1 MPPDDTV
8 TMTIDG
14 RDWREFDEVELH
26 LSLDNHATLG
36 FTAPFEPERK
46 AFRETFR
53 PFSFKPIT
61 LSIGGQRVFTGT
73 LVDVNPTTDPNKR
86 TVACSAYSKAAIL
99 EDCNPP
105 VDFAPFEANGLTLR
119 QISERMAGPFGIAV
133 TMNGADGP
141 PFKRVKTRQRRIDT
155 TADQEQ
161 TVGDFLTELAKQRGY
176 VKSSDADGDLLYQR
190 SVAPGNPVARFEE
203 GVPPLVSVVPT
214 FNPQEYY
221 SEITGFTSAKRGRV
235 GAKYTERN
243 ARLSGGVLRS
253 MSFKLDD
260 IEKADAPS
268 AVRSKI
274 ARMFANAL
282 TVVASVPTWRDP
294 SGELFR
300 PNTTLVLEAPGAMIY
315 EATEFLVRDVYLKVS
330 AKETTASLG
339 LVLPGAFS
347 GVQPDSLPWDDA

>member
-1 MPPDDTV
+1 MPDDTV

-26 LSLDNHATLG
+26 LSIDNHATLG

-46 AFRETFR
+46 AFRETFV

-61 LSIGGQRVFTGT
+61 ISVGDQKLFTGT
-73 LVDVNPTTDPNKR
+73 LVDVNPTTDANKR
-86 TVACSAYSKAAIL
+86 VVACSAYSKAAVL
-99 EDCNPP
+99 EECNPP
-105 VDFAPFEANGLTLR
+105 IDFAPFEANGLTLR
-119 QISERMAGPFGIAV
+119 QIAERMAGPFGV
-133 TMNGADGP
+133 SVVMNSADGA
-141 PFKRVKTRQRRIDT
+141 PFKRVKTRQRRVDT

-161 TVGDFLTELAKQRGY
+161 TVGDFLTELAKQRGL
-176 VKSSDADGDLLYQR
+176 VKSSTEDGELLFQR
-190 SVAPGNPVARFEE
+190 SVAPGNPVAKLEE
-203 GVPPLVSVVPT
+203 GVAPLASVVPT
-214 FNPQEYY
+214 FNPSEYF
-221 SEITGFTSAKRGRV
+221 SEVTGFSSAKRGRV
-235 GAKYTERN
+235 GSKYTERN

-260 IEKADAPS
+260 IEKADAPI

-294 SGELFR
+294 RGELFR
-300 PNTTLVLEAPGAMIY
+300 PNTTIMLKAPGAMVY
-315 EATEFLVRDVYLKVS
+315 NSTEFLIRDVYLKVS
-330 AKETTASLG
+330 ASETSASLG

-347 GVQPDSLPWDDA
+347 GVQPASLPWSDA